1 MFNDVQRLKVH
12 RLHVILPI
20 TSLGLLLLL
29 PFGKHKDP
37 TCDVSGWLGEN
48 FTLVAQ
54 SIAQIDCS
62 FADSAKVNS
71 CCTLIQS
78 FDVID

>member
-20 TSLGLLLLL
+20 TSLDLLLLL

-37 TCDVSGWLGEN
+37 TYDVGGWLVRILPLSPN
-48 FTLVAQ
+48 LSPKSIVVLLTLR
-54 SIAQIDCS
+54 
-62 FADSAKVNS
+62 K
-71 CCTLIQS
+71 
-78 FDVID
+78 